1 VFLYYLSSHFVLL
14 KYIANLIGFKCER
27 YLISDRCE
35 SNVIQKKIIRA
46 VWVLSMMQDRIYEK
60 KRQLILRF
68 IKKHGK
74 ADHSFILNEIDVDY
88 GTLMKIISELRR
100 EGQSGPKTDL
110 I

>member
-1 VFLYYLSSHFVLL
+1 MLL
-14 KYIANLIGFKCER
+14 KYIANLIGFKGER
-27 YLISDRCE
+27 YLISDCCE

-88 GTLMKIISELRR
+88 DTLMKIISELRR
-100 EGQSGPKTDL
+100 EGQLGCKTDL